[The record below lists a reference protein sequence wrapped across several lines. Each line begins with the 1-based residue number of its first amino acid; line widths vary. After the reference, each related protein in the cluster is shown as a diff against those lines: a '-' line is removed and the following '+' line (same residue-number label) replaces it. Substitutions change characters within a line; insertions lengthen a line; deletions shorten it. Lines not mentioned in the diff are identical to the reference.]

1 MKSMIRIQKGL
12 DLPLQGS
19 PEQRVETG
27 PSVRSVALLG
37 GDYPGMRP
45 TLHVAEGD
53 RVRRGQL
60 VFEDKKNPGVRFTA
74 PAAGRVSA
82 VNRGEKRFMQSLV
95 INTTDGDGDQRFDS
109 YRPRSLSA
117 LKRDQARELLIES
130 GEWTALRTRPF
141 GQTPPVDSEPAAIFV
156 RVIDTQPLA
165 PDPALIIEPELEAF
179 ENGLKVLKSLTDGPV
194 WVARPPDS
202 PLPSFAGDG
211 IQEEVF
217 AGPHPAGNFGTHIH
231 YLCPVGRQRT
241 VWTVD
246 YQDVIAIGHLFVSG
260 QRYTQRVVALTGPRV
275 ERPRLVRTR
284 LGASTDE
291 LCRGNLLE
299 GPNRIISGSVFG
311 GHHARDG
318 LAWLSRWA
326 NQVTVIR
333 EDRERRLFGY
343 LSPGLERH
351 SKMNIYLSS
360 LMRGRRFDLTST
372 TNGSERAMVP
382 LGQYEMVMPM
392 DVLPTQLLRSL
403 IVGDLEMAENLGA
416 LELIEEDL
424 ALCTYVC
431 VGKYEYGPI
440 LRDVLEQIQKE
451 G

>member
-1 MKSMIRIQKGL
+1 MIRIEKGL
-12 DLPLQGS
+12 DLPLAGS
-19 PEQRVETG
+19 PVQSIEPG
-27 PSVRSVALLG
+27 PSVRSVGVLG

-60 VFEDKKNPGVRFTA
+60 IFEDKKNPGVRFTA
-74 PAAGRVSA
+74 PAAGRVMA

-95 INTTDGDGDQRFDS
+95 IDLTDGEQGDVAFES
-109 YRPRSLSA
+109 FRPRSLDDLSYEHS
-117 LKRDQARELLIES
+117 RNLLVES
-130 GEWTALRTRPF
+130 GEWTALRTRPY
-141 GQTPPVDSEPAAIFV
+141 GSTPAVDTRPAAIFV
-156 RVIDTQPLA
+156 RVMDTQPLA
-165 PDPALIIEPELEAF
+165 PDPAIIIQPELEAF
-179 ENGLKVLKSLTDGPV
+179 ENGLKVLKSLTEGPV
-194 WVARPPDS
+194 WVCRPAQT
-202 PLPSFAGDG
+202 PLPSFAGKG
-211 IQEEVF
+211 IREEVF
-217 AGPHPAGNFGTHIH
+217 AGPHPAGNPGTHIH
-231 YLCPVGRQRT
+231 FLCPVGRQRT
-241 VWTVD
+241 VWSID

-260 QRYTQRVVALTGPRV
+260 RRYSRRVVALSGPRV
-275 ERPRLVRTR
+275 ERPRLLATW
-284 LGASTDE
+284 LGASTED
-291 LCRGNLLE
+291 LCRGNLVD

-311 GHHARDG
+311 GLHAREG

-333 EDRERRLFGY
+333 EDQERRLLGY
-343 LSPGLERH
+343 LSPGLNRH

-382 LGQYEMVMPM
+382 LGQYEMVMPL
-392 DVLPTQLLRSL
+392 DILPTQLLRSL